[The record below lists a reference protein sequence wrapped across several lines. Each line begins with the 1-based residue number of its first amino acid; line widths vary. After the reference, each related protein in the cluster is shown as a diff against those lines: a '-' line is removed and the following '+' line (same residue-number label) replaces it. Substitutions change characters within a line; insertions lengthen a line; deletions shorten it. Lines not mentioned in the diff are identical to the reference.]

1 MTKKTSL
8 PFLES
13 RRLGIYALLSVY
25 IGSGKTT
32 GKRKLKHSLKK
43 RCTRELWERDRSH
56 HETPLTKCGY
66 CLVPRRLSLSLS
78 PSLPPSLS
86 GWKCARKGRREGAVC
101 TLPMVPYGASQVT
114 RVSRSPLRCEKWSA
128 WGGGWCDCIAGRTR
142 VIMFLTDSQNTII
155 HHKKEKVYMLSI
167 KNILQQFILLSNI
180 FHLKWWYYPGYLG

>member
-1 MTKKTSL
+1 MPRTSRGFWKKLLPMFNSRGESQSLSFVSIINIEDLKYRFIDLGVFTISLSQYFPVLRFLLSYHDEFITIECENDQKTSL

-13 RRLGIYALLSVY
+13 RRLGIKYALLSVY

-78 PSLPPSLS
+78 LSL
-86 GWKCARKGRREGAVC
+86 
-101 TLPMVPYGASQVT
+101 
-114 RVSRSPLRCEKWSA
+114 
-128 WGGGWCDCIAGRTR
+128 
-142 VIMFLTDSQNTII
+142 
-155 HHKKEKVYMLSI
+155 
-167 KNILQQFILLSNI
+167 
-180 FHLKWWYYPGYLG
+180 

>member
-66 CLVPRRLSLSLS
+66 CLVPRRLSLSPS

-86 GWKCARKGRREGAVC
+86 LDENVRAKEGGKEPSVPFPWSLTVLHKSLAFRARLYDAKNEAPEDGA
-101 TLPMVPYGASQVT
+101 GAT
-114 RVSRSPLRCEKWSA
+114 A
-128 WGGGWCDCIAGRTR
+128 
-142 VIMFLTDSQNTII
+142 
-155 HHKKEKVYMLSI
+155 
-167 KNILQQFILLSNI
+167 
-180 FHLKWWYYPGYLG
+180 

>member
-78 PSLPPSLS
+78 PSLSPSLS
-86 GWKCARKGRREGAVC
+86 LDENVRAKEGGKEPSVPFPWSLTVHHKSLAFRARLYDAKNEAPEEGA
-101 TLPMVPYGASQVT
+101 GAT
-114 RVSRSPLRCEKWSA
+114 
-128 WGGGWCDCIAGRTR
+128 T
-142 VIMFLTDSQNTII
+142 
-155 HHKKEKVYMLSI
+155 
-167 KNILQQFILLSNI
+167 
-180 FHLKWWYYPGYLG
+180 

>member
-66 CLVPRRLSLSLS
+66 CLVPRRLSLSPSLS
-78 PSLPPSLS
+78 PSLSLWMKMCAQRKAGRSRLYPSH
-86 GWKCARKGRREGAVC
+86 G
-101 TLPMVPYGASQVT
+101 
-114 RVSRSPLRCEKWSA
+114 PLRCITSHSRFALASTMRKMKRLRRGLVRLHSW
-128 WGGGWCDCIAGRTR
+128 
-142 VIMFLTDSQNTII
+142 TDAR
-155 HHKKEKVYMLSI
+155 HHV
-167 KNILQQFILLSNI
+167 FD
-180 FHLKWWYYPGYLG
+180 

>member
-78 PSLPPSLS
+78 LSPSLS
-86 GWKCARKGRREGAVC
+86 PSLSLDENVRAKEGGKEPSVPFPWSLTVHHKSLAFRARLYDAKNEAPEEGA
-101 TLPMVPYGASQVT
+101 GAT
-114 RVSRSPLRCEKWSA
+114 
-128 WGGGWCDCIAGRTR
+128 T
-142 VIMFLTDSQNTII
+142 
-155 HHKKEKVYMLSI
+155 
-167 KNILQQFILLSNI
+167 
-180 FHLKWWYYPGYLG
+180 